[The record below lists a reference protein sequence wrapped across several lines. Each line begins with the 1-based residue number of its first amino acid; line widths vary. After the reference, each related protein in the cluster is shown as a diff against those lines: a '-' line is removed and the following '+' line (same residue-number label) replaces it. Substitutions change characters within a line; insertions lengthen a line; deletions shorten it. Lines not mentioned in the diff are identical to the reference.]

1 MQSADFFNSYQLIID
16 SGSRA
21 TYVFFVLLSVVWGGY
36 FILKDSASWAVDEKK
51 KQWFFRFIGLC
62 SLLGAAVPAYF
73 AGGWVE
79 QLTWDSLIGPKTV
92 LGGVLFCCFSAF
104 AYKKATNFNVETGDA
119 FARGG
124 CLMLL
129 LGRLGCIAQ
138 HCCFGIVVPEQHGV
152 DLGDGHPRLPVQ
164 AIEAFGLFILFIGL
178 NVLHKRNYLQYK
190 RLYLFFMLYGALRF
204 FLEFYREQIAGVYW
218 GVGFYQWIALFI
230 SIIGF
235 VQYLRVIKYL
245 REKKMADLSIS
256 KLEVKGAYSF

>member
-1 MQSADFFNSYQLIID
+1 M
-16 SGSRA
+16 
-21 TYVFFVLLSVVWGGY
+21 
-36 FILKDSASWAVDEKK
+36 
-51 KQWFFRFIGLC
+51 
-62 SLLGAAVPAYF
+62 
-73 AGGWVE
+73 
-79 QLTWDSLIGPKTV
+79 
-92 LGGVLFCCFSAF
+92 
-104 AYKKATNFNVETGDA
+104 
-119 FARGG
+119 
-124 CLMLL
+124 
-129 LGRLGCIAQ
+129 
-138 HCCFGIVVPEQHGV
+138 
-152 DLGDGHPRLPVQ
+152 
-164 AIEAFGLFILFIGL
+164 FILFIGL